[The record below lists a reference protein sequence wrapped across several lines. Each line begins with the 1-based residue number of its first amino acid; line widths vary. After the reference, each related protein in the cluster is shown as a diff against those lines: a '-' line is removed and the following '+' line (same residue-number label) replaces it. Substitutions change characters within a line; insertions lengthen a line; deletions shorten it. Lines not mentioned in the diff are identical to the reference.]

1 VQVGNHASRT
11 TGANHPSD
19 SAVGRTLARTRE
31 AHRHPSRRSVKGLNR
46 GKQRILDGLAELK
59 AIGIP
64 QPSRTQLS
72 IVANLNLTGGSG
84 STYVGELTAAG
95 LVEIPEQG
103 KLAITP
109 AGEALAAPITTRS
122 RMMKCSAA
130 HSID

>member
-1 VQVGNHASRT
+1 MMDGTTEDSRAEVQVGNREQG
-11 TGANHPSD
+11 TGANQ
-19 SAVGRTLARTRE
+19 TLCIDGGPEFASTRE
-31 AHRHPSRRSVKGLNR
+31 ARRHPSPPSEGLNR

-109 AGEALAAPITTRS
+109 PARRWPRRS
-122 RMMKCSAA
+122 RRA
-130 HSID
+130 HQ